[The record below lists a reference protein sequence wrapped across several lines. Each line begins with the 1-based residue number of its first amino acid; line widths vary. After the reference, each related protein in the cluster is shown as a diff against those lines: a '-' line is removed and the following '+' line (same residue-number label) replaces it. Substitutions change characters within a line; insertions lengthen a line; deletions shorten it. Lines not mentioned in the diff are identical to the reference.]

1 VCYDDGIVGF
11 GRGGAAGD
19 CWNGD
24 DGTES
29 SSETVKWNSSDFS
42 PSSRSG
48 GWEDFLKV
56 HLISLYMVPLIL

>member
-1 VCYDDGIVGF
+1 MMMVVGF

-29 SSETVKWNSSDFS
+29 SSETVKWNFSDYSS
-42 PSSRSG
+42 SSRSG
-48 GWEDFLKV
+48 GCEDFLKV
-56 HLISLYMVPLIL
+56 HLISLYIVTLIL